1 MFFLNNLILKNFCIK
16 IASNSIYISRYL
28 YLCTYS
34 IYLQILPLFLV
45 ISTAITVEKHEKNNN
60 KLLKKHDKRGLA
72 NLEYNLPEPAYH
84 PPEPAIFEPSAPDL
98 GHLESVVAPVAP
110 PPAVLHPAR

>member
-1 MFFLNNLILKNFCIK
+1 M
-16 IASNSIYISRYL
+16 
-28 YLCTYS
+28 
-34 IYLQILPLFLV
+34 QILPLFLV
-45 ISTAITVEKHEKNNN
+45 ISTAITEKHEKNNN